1 MAKKYK
7 KIFSK
12 KDKLRVRKSY
22 YTFTQEYPKYIE
34 VEKTGRRITAKSL
47 KKAAVY
53 LLMFFVLASAS
64 FFTVKVAVN
73 ISYSPIDDSLQTEA
87 VENSFGEIIAEKG
100 VKALYMPH
108 EKIGDEEYIKDF
120 IKQVKRKD
128 CNSVVIDFKAQD
140 GRLSYSSMH
149 EHAIAGSCAVYDNDT
164 ARRAVDIFAQSDI
177 AVIAR
182 LFCFSDNRVAAAD
195 GSVAVKYM
203 NTDVNW
209 LDGSDEK
216 GESAWLNPYSKSVR
230 SYIAT
235 VAKEV
240 ANLGVS
246 VFILE
251 DLQFPGGNN
260 TDSATYPGEK
270 NQTSRNVMLKNTLS
284 QVKKAVGE
292 KALVIL
298 SQTAVDAA
306 NGNERIYFGTM
317 SDAAFYGIA
326 VDTAEKPFS
335 VSVDKKTDYI
345 SVLSMYSSIAGRF
358 SGKVLIPIINT
369 EEYSRSYLRAM
380 KKSGFES
387 YILFDENGEY

>member
-34 VEKTGRRITAKSL
+34 VEKTGRRITSKSL

-53 LLMFFVLASAS
+53 LLIFLVLASTS
-64 FFTVKVAVN
+64 FFAVKVAVN
-73 ISYSPIDDSLQTEA
+73 ISYTPIEDSVQTEEA
-87 VENSFGEIIAEKG
+87 QNPFSEIIAEKG
-100 VKALYMPH
+100 VKALYMP
-108 EKIGDEEYIKDF
+108 EENFGDEEYVREF
-120 IKQVKRKD
+120 IKQIKRKD
-128 CNSVVIDFKAQD
+128 CNSVVIDFKSKD
-140 GRLSYSSMH
+140 GRLCYSSMH
-149 EHAIAGSCAVYDNDT
+149 EHAIAGSCAMYDNDT
-164 ARRAVDIFAQSDI
+164 ARRTVDLFAQADI

-182 LFCFSDNRVAAAD
+182 IFCFSDSRVAASD

-216 GESAWLNPYSKSVR
+216 GGSAWLNPYSKSVR

-240 ANLGVS
+240 ASLGVS
-246 VFILE
+246 IFILE
-251 DLQFPGGNN
+251 DLQFPAGDN

-270 NQTSRNVMLKNTLS
+270 NQSSRNVMLKNTLS

-298 SQTAVDAA
+298 SQSAVDATD
-306 NGNERIYFGTM
+306 GNENVYFGTM
-317 SDAAFYGIA
+317 SDAQYYGIA

-358 SGKVLIPIINT
+358 SGKVLIPIIDT